1 MLVTWCL
8 KNQCCKCCQTQL
20 HYMRA
25 HVEHSLS
32 AGVESSHHFKGPGIS
47 VLFISGVE
55 CSKLFL
61 HTVCL
66 HTPGIHP
73 FTSTGGPIVAVLPL
87 QAVKPPQLEASSSFV
102 IRHQTGAA
110 GSPPLGSRGT
120 VVGVHEG
127 ALEVL
132 FDADFIGGGD
142 LQGRCQG
149 RCGVML
155 PPADLLNLAKPHFS
169 NITGLVMA

>member
-1 MLVTWCL
+1 VD
-8 KNQCCKCCQTQL
+8 QL
-20 HYMRA
+20 
-25 HVEHSLS
+25 L
-32 AGVESSHHFKGPGIS
+32 
-47 VLFISGVE
+47 
-55 CSKLFL
+55 
-61 HTVCL
+61 
-66 HTPGIHP
+66 
-73 FTSTGGPIVAVLPL
+73 AVLPL
-87 QAVKPPQLEASSSFV
+87 QATKPPQPDAGLPFV
-102 IRHQTGAA
+102 IRQQIRAA

-142 LQGRCQG
+142 LQGRCQE

-169 NITGLVMA
+169 NITGLVMACACKSYTKSSHLCRGAVVQV

>member
-1 MLVTWCL
+1 MD
-8 KNQCCKCCQTQL
+8 QL
-20 HYMRA
+20 
-25 HVEHSLS
+25 L
-32 AGVESSHHFKGPGIS
+32 
-47 VLFISGVE
+47 
-55 CSKLFL
+55 
-61 HTVCL
+61 T
-66 HTPGIHP
+66 
-73 FTSTGGPIVAVLPL
+73 VLPL
-87 QAVKPPQLEASSSFV
+87 QASQPLQADISMSFV
-102 IRHQTGAA
+102 IRQHICAV

-169 NITGLVMA
+169 NITGLVVA

>member
-1 MLVTWCL
+1 MSRIVCSDEGYKVHYCSSPSVQSRPWC
-8 KNQCCKCCQTQL
+8 
-20 HYMRA
+20 
-25 HVEHSLS
+25 VEPASDSLPS
-32 AGVESSHHFKGPGIS
+32 PFSPS
-47 VLFISGVE
+47 SGV
-55 CSKLFL
+55 
-61 HTVCL
+61 
-66 HTPGIHP
+66 
-73 FTSTGGPIVAVLPL
+73 
-87 QAVKPPQLEASSSFV
+87 
-102 IRHQTGAA
+102 A

-127 ALEVL
+127 AVEVL

-169 NITGLVMA
+169 NVTGAHQSQCEPPCITALDD